1 MPQTN
6 ILIVEDDLTT
16 QEMARMVLENAG
28 YGVAVAR
35 SAEDAERMLRN
46 LWPDIILM
54 DRELPGIDGLEFTRR
69 LKQAEETRGI
79 TVIAFSA
86 RQSAMDTELA
96 AAAGSDGFIH
106 KPFTVR
112 GLLQTVAWHVAA
124 RRGPSSRSGGGSPSI
139 TSPSIITNA
148 VLGDVAPV
156 PSLSA
161 SRRSDVAAQLFGG
174 IKSMSRNIVMSLI
187 LVAASV
193 TSAKAQTATQTVT
206 FQVDAINQVAVSG
219 TPTLAITAAVAGG
232 APTSATSTG
241 NTWAVTTNQSGA
253 KITASLGSAMPS
265 GVTLSANMAAPSGG
279 TSAGYQALS
288 TTAVDLVTGI
298 TKLNASGLSLGY
310 KLDATSAAGTLS
322 STTRV
327 VTFTITGGV

>member
-28 YGVAVAR
+28 YGVSVAR
-35 SAEDAERMLRN
+35 SAEDAERMLHN
-46 LWPDIILM
+46 LWPDIVLM
-54 DRELPGIDGLEFTRR
+54 DRELPGMDGLEFTRR
-69 LKQAEETRGI
+69 LKQAEETRDI
-79 TVIAFSA
+79 TVIAFSS
-86 RQSAMDTELA
+86 RQSALDTELA

-112 GLLQTVAWHVAA
+112 GLLQTIAWHVAA
-124 RRGPSSRSGGGSPSI
+124 RSAPSSRLGGGSSF
-139 TSPSIITNA
+139 NA
-148 VLGDVAPV
+148 SALSEAHGPAM
-156 PSLSA
+156 SA

-174 IKSMSRNIVMSLI
+174 FKTMSRNIIITSL
-187 LVAASV
+187 LVIAAAAS
-193 TSAKAQTATQTVT
+193 ANAQTATQTVT
-206 FQVDAINQVAVSG
+206 FQVDAINQIAVAG
-219 TPTLAITAAVAGG
+219 TPTLTISAAVAGG
-232 APTSATSTG
+232 APTSVTSTG
-241 NTWAVTTNQSGA
+241 NTWAVTTNQTGA
-253 KITASLGSAMPS
+253 KVTASIASAMPA

-279 TSAGYQALS
+279 TSAGYMDLG

-298 TKLNASGLSLGY
+298 TKLNASGLSLSY
-310 KLDATSAAGTLS
+310 KLDATTAAGTLS

>member
-1 MPQTN
+1 MAMPQTN

-54 DRELPGIDGLEFTRR
+54 DRELPGMDGLEFTRR
-69 LKQAEETRGI
+69 LKHAEETKGI
-79 TVIAFSA
+79 TVIAFST

-124 RRGPSSRSGGGSPSI
+124 RGAPSSRSGAGSSFN
-139 TSPSIITNA
+139 TSALVDAQGPTI
-148 VLGDVAPV
+148 
-156 PSLSA
+156 SA

-174 IKSMSRNIVMSLI
+174 FKTMSRNVIMSVL
-187 LVAASV
+187 LVASV
-193 TSAKAQTATQTVT
+193 AATAKAQTATQTVT
-206 FQVDAINQVAVSG
+206 FQVDAINQVAVAG
-219 TPTLAITAAVAGG
+219 TPTLTISAAVAGG
-232 APTSATSTG
+232 APTSVTSTG
-241 NTWAVTTNQSGA
+241 NTWAVTTNQTGA
-253 KITASLGSAMPS
+253 KITASIGSAMPS
-265 GVTLSANMAAPSGG
+265 GITLSANLAAPSGG
-279 TSAGYQALS
+279 TSAGYQTLS

-298 TKLNASGLSLGY
+298 TKLNASGLSLSY
-310 KLDATSAAGTLS
+310 KLDATAAAGTLS

-327 VTFTITGGV
+327 VTYTITGGV

>member
-28 YGVAVAR
+28 YGVSVAR

-46 LWPDIILM
+46 LWPDIVLM
-54 DRELPGIDGLEFTRR
+54 DRELPGMDGLEFTRR

-79 TVIAFSA
+79 TVIAFST

-112 GLLQTVAWHVAA
+112 GLLQTIAWHVAA
-124 RRGPSSRSGGGSPSI
+124 RGAPSSRSGSGASFNSSALVEAQG
-139 TSPSIITNA
+139 
-148 VLGDVAPV
+148 PV
-156 PSLSA
+156 MSA
-161 SRRSDVAAQLFGG
+161 SRRSDAAAHLFGG
-174 IKSMSRNIVMSLI
+174 FKAMSRNIIMSAFLA
-187 LVAASV
+187 VAAA
-193 TSAKAQTATQTVT
+193 SAANAQTATQTVT
-206 FQVDAINQVAVSG
+206 FQVDAINQVAVAG
-219 TPTLAITAAVAGG
+219 TPTLTISAAVAGG
-232 APTSATSTG
+232 APTSVTSTG
-241 NTWAVTTNQSGA
+241 NTWAVTTNQTGA
-253 KITASLGSAMPS
+253 KITASIGSAMPS

-279 TSAGYQALS
+279 TSAGYQGLG

-298 TKLNASGLSLGY
+298 TKLNATGLSLSY
-310 KLDATSAAGTLS
+310 KLDATSAAGTMS

-327 VTFTITGGV
+327 VTYTITGGV

>member
-54 DRELPGIDGLEFTRR
+54 DRELPGVDGLEFTRR

-79 TVIAFSA
+79 TVIAFST

-124 RRGPSSRSGGGSPSI
+124 RGAPLSRSDASSFNTP
-139 TSPSIITNA
+139 
-148 VLGDVAPV
+148 VLGDAV
-156 PSLSA
+156 PAMPMSA
-161 SRRSDVAAQLFGG
+161 SRRSDVAAHLFGG
-174 IKSMSRNIVMSLI
+174 FKAMSRNIMMCAL
-187 LVAASV
+187 LVIAAGA
-193 TSAKAQTATQTVT
+193 SASAQTATQTVT
-206 FQVDAINQVAVSG
+206 FQVDAINQVSVAG
-219 TPTLAITAAVAGG
+219 TPTLTISAAVAGG
-232 APTSATSTG
+232 APTSVTSTG
-241 NTWAVTTNQSGA
+241 NTWAVTTNQTGA
-253 KITASLGSAMPS
+253 KITASIGSAMPS
-265 GVTLSANMAAPSGG
+265 GVTLSANLTAPSGG
-279 TSAGYQALS
+279 TSAGYQSLG

-298 TKLNASGLSLGY
+298 TKLNASGLSLSY
-310 KLDATSAAGTLS
+310 KLDATAAAGTMS

-327 VTFTITGGV
+327 VTYTITGGV

>member
-35 SAEDAERMLRN
+35 SAEDAEQMLRN

-54 DRELPGIDGLEFTRR
+54 DRQLPGVDGLEFTRR

-79 TVIAFSA
+79 TVIAFST

-124 RRGPSSRSGGGSPSI
+124 RGAPSARPDASSFNTP
-139 TSPSIITNA
+139 
-148 VLGDVAPV
+148 VLGDAV
-156 PSLSA
+156 PASMSA
-161 SRRSDVAAQLFGG
+161 SRRSDVAAHLFGG
-174 IKSMSRNIVMSLI
+174 FKAMSRNIMMSALL
-187 LVAASV
+187 LVAAGA
-193 TSAKAQTATQTVT
+193 SAGA
-206 FQVDAINQVAVSG
+206 G
-219 TPTLAITAAVAGG
+219 TYTIAGG
-232 APTSATSTG
+232 
-241 NTWAVTTNQSGA
+241 V
-253 KITASLGSAMPS
+253 
-265 GVTLSANMAAPSGG
+265 
-279 TSAGYQALS
+279 
-288 TTAVDLVTGI
+288 
-298 TKLNASGLSLGY
+298 
-310 KLDATSAAGTLS
+310 
-322 STTRV
+322 
-327 VTFTITGGV
+327 

>member
-54 DRELPGIDGLEFTRR
+54 DRELPGVDGLEFTRR
-69 LKQAEETRGI
+69 LKQAEETRAI
-79 TVIAFSA
+79 TVIAFST

-112 GLLQTVAWHVAA
+112 GLLQTIAWHVAA
-124 RRGPSSRSGGGSPSI
+124 RGAPSSRPGGGSSFH
-139 TSPSIITNA
+139 TS
-148 VLGDVAPV
+148 VLGDAAPAM
-156 PSLSA
+156 PMSA
-161 SRRSDVAAQLFGG
+161 SRRSDVAAHLFGG
-174 IKSMSRNIVMSLI
+174 FKAMSRNITMSVL
-187 LVAASV
+187 LVLAAAAS
-193 TSAKAQTATQTVT
+193 AGAQTATQTVT
-206 FQVDAINQVAVSG
+206 FQVDAINQVAVAG
-219 TPTLAITAAVAGG
+219 TPTLTISAAVAGG

-241 NTWAVTTNQSGA
+241 NTWAVTTNQSGS
-253 KITASLGSAMPS
+253 KITASIGSAMPS

-279 TSAGYQALS
+279 TSAGYQELG

-298 TKLNASGLSLGY
+298 TKLNASGLALSY
-310 KLDATSAAGTLS
+310 KLDATAAAGTMS

-327 VTFTITGGV
+327 VTYTITGGV